1 MFEYFSNIVNS
12 GIFFVIDNGK
22 NFNRL
27 CIKKKK
33 IVYCYF
39 LNIIKV
45 EKNIVY
51 DNILDR

>member
-27 CIKKKK
+27 CNS
-33 IVYCYF
+33 VLLF
-39 LNIIKV
+39 FNIIKV
-45 EKNIVY
+45 EKIIVY
-51 DNILDR
+51 DNIWDRYF